1 MAKLL
6 LKTIML
12 LEIDKKPFTQFILI
26 LSLCL
31 ISTIVFSIIGTG
43 LAALLFGFNT
53 LEINNLGSPD
63 LIEGMKL
70 IQLCTAI
77 GLFVVPPLVYGPFT
91 SKQPLQKLGLKTFPK
106 QINYALILGLMIALT
121 PFLSWIIELNANM
134 VLPNFL
140 SSIEQWMRESE
151 QNAEELTKAFLTFNG
166 VGSLLYVLV
175 IVAIVPAIGEELLF
189 RGVLQKIFINWT
201 NKPHL
206 GIWIS
211 AILFSALHMQF
222 FGFFPRMLL
231 GLLFGYVFYWSKSL
245 WLPVLGH
252 FINNGTVVM
261 VAYFFPEELENMDK
275 SMFDG
280 GENFVLLTI
289 LSLIVSGVI
298 FFLLWKLNAENKN
311 DQSPLRSLS

>member
-1 MAKLL
+1 
-6 LKTIML
+6 ML

-31 ISTIVFSIIGTG
+31 ISTIVFSIIGTV
-43 LAALLFGFNT
+43 AAAFIFGFNP
-53 LEINNLGSPD
+53 LEVNNLGGPD

-70 IQLCTAI
+70 IQLFTAI
-77 GLFVVPPLVYGPFT
+77 GLFVVPPIVYGMFT
-91 SKQPLQKLGLKTFPK
+91 SKIPFQKLGLKTLPK
-106 QINYALILGLMIALT
+106 ANNYILILGLMIALT

-134 VLPNFL
+134 VLPDFL

-151 QNAEELTKAFLTFNG
+151 QNAEQLTKAFLTFNG
-166 VGSLLYVLV
+166 LGSLLYVLV
-175 IVAIVPAIGEELLF
+175 IVAVVPAVGEELLF

-201 NKPHL
+201 NKSHL
-206 GIWIS
+206 GIWIAS
-211 AILFSALHMQF
+211 ILFSALHMQF
-222 FGFFPRMLL
+222 FGFFPRLLL
-231 GLLFGYVFYWSKSL
+231 GLLFGYLFYWSKSL